1 MDDEMNVTDNG
12 EELDKSATESG
23 AKDEQ
28 ERTFTQ
34 EEVNQIIQKRLDR
47 ERNKQNTDGEKEK
60 LLQKERDLN
69 ERALRLKFKEQA
81 SADGIPALEDAEKL
95 LNFSDE
101 ESYKQSYE
109 TLKAFTAKAGRAAIE
124 KEPILNPVSPLHST
138 KHLDAI
144 GEAFKK
150 GRTL

>member
-1 MDDEMNVTDNG
+1 MDNFNVTDNG
-12 EELDKSATESG
+12 QELEQGANESG
-23 AKDEQ
+23 ANDEQ
-28 ERTFTQ
+28 EKTFTQ
-34 EEVNQIIQKRLDR
+34 DEVNQIIQKRLDR
-47 ERNKQNTDGEKEK
+47 ERNKQNTDDEKEK
-60 LLQKERDLN
+60 LTQKERDLN
-69 ERALRLKFKEQA
+69 ERALRLDFKEQA
-81 SADGIPALEDAEKL
+81 AADGIPALEDAEKL